1 MFTIFRSS
9 GLLALTLV
17 LNSSSVFVSA
27 SNEGAD
33 RLSIMDYFQD
43 PSSFEQFFTPVTP
56 GLRRNQD
63 AETCRV
69 DFTVNLSPAAQGEL
83 WELML
88 EEMETSIVDFT
99 KAPTFLAEI
108 DDDCDSRGG
117 EVFYLTSST
126 SCLSE
131 IYPNK
136 PNSFKDKFIALP
148 NCLVGRCGSLEE
160 IDNYVH
166 SLPACLEA
174 EVTND
179 SPLEGNMHDTTLDD
193 IEDKLH
199 HMITATA

>member
-27 SNEGAD
+27 SNEGAH
-33 RLSIMDYFQD
+33 RLSIMDYFQE

-56 GLRRNQD
+56 RLRRNKD
-63 AETCRV
+63 AEMCRA
-69 DFTVNLSPAAQGEL
+69 DFTVKLSPAAIEEVVKLQ
-83 WELML
+83 L

-99 KAPTFLAEI
+99 KAPTFLAEV
-108 DDDCDSRGG
+108 DDDCDSKGG
-117 EVFYLTSST
+117 VVFYLTSST

-179 SPLEGNMHDTTLDD
+179 SPLEGNMHDTILDD

-199 HMITATA
+199 HMITVTS